1 MATNNQNDLRKGKS
15 GAEPTTNA
23 KLAGHGDSIMPMPK
37 SGEQIVIGRGRLN
50 TVGVRQNAGA
60 GHNGLPDQI
69 HSPRIFSERG

>member
-37 SGEQIVIGRGRLN
+37 SGEHAVNPG
-50 TVGVRQNAGA
+50 VGSKGGVAEGQGTKSN
-60 GHNGLPDQI
+60 
-69 HSPRIFSERG
+69 